1 MYLKNNPKINILVRG
16 NRISMPIKSVI
27 NPGTNRKKPPMGVKR
42 VFKKLSAEGSK
53 AFLLLF
59 ISSKVLIPLL
69 RRR

>member
-1 MYLKNNPKINILVRG
+1 
-16 NRISMPIKSVI
+16 MPIKSVI

-53 AFLLLF
+53 TFWLLF
-59 ISSKVLIPLL
+59 ILSKVLIPLL